1 MTPPAPSA
9 AESSGGTRGPLG
21 ERDLWLAGVSA
32 IVAAVALALA
42 LGTGKFD
49 EELSTTPTVA
59 SVKQATGDVKMR
71 LAFTLGWQGAARGVE
86 VHDGDALFVPPGA
99 EATLSFVDGTELA
112 LDERS
117 LVVIERPRAGV
128 RSVTLRQGSVSGRAG
143 SEGLTL
149 QTSAGEAR
157 LEAQT
162 EARVEL
168 TGEQLE
174 VSVSKGSAKVKNG
187 AGGQKVIA
195 TGQRVAAAKTGTTE
209 LAPFAVQLVAPEAQA
224 RLPFRGDPAAVTLSW
239 SGAVP
244 EGARVQI
251 ARDRLYA
258 FVDSELP
265 AKGESLVLRA
275 PSKGVTWWRVVDAE
289 GHPISEARRF
299 TCVEDVAPVAMYPR
313 SGEVLLAPHG
323 TPVAF
328 AWAPLPGISRYRLE
342 ISPSQGFEPVTVSE
356 VADGATARIALS
368 LNESMWFWRVRVD
381 DESGLGAPSEPMRFR
396 VIHKGIPEA
405 PELLNPEIEVTP

>member
-1 MTPPAPSA
+1 M
-9 AESSGGTRGPLG
+9 SSQARQWRG
-21 ERDLWLAGVSA
+21 ERDLWLAGASA
-32 IVAAVALALA
+32 VLAAGAITLALWGGQSTEA
-42 LGTGKFD
+42 
-49 EELSTTPTVA
+49 STTPKVA
-59 SVKQATGDVKMR
+59 ALKQSTGEVKLRFA
-71 LAFTLGWQGAARGVE
+71 ATLGWQGANRGTE

-99 EATLSFVDGTELA
+99 AATLTFVDGTELA

-174 VSVSKGSAKVKNG
+174 VSVSKGTAKVQNSNG
-187 AGGQKVIA
+187 GAKTIA
-195 TGQRVAAAKTGTTE
+195 KGQRVATAKTGATTE
-209 LAPFAVQLVAPEAQA
+209 LAPFVITLQQPEGQA
-224 RLPFRGDPAAVTLSW
+224 LLPFRGEPGAVTLSW
-239 SGAVP
+239 
-244 EGARVQI
+244 EGEAPAGSRVQI

-258 FVDSELP
+258 FVDLELP
-265 AKGESLVLRA
+265 AKGNSLVLKSPA
-275 PSKGVTWWRVVDAE
+275 KGVTWWRVVDSE
-289 GHPISEARRF
+289 GRPISEARRF

-323 TPVAF
+323 TEVGF

-342 ISPSQGFEPVTVSE
+342 ISPSQGFEPLVVSE
-356 VADGATARIALS
+356 TVDGATARVSLS
-368 LNESMWFWRVRVD
+368 LNESTYFWRVRVD
-381 DESGLGAPSEPMRFR
+381 DGSGLGAPSEPMRFR
-396 VIHKGIPEA
+396 IIHKGIPEA
-405 PELLNPEIEVTP
+405 PELLNPEIEVMP

>member
-1 MTPPAPSA
+1 MT
-9 AESSGGTRGPLG
+9 TRTLG
-21 ERDLWLAGVSA
+21 ERDLWLAGA
-32 IVAAVALALA
+32 AALVAAASLWLA
-42 LGTGKFD
+42 LGLGQLNR
-49 EELSTTPTVA
+49 EASSTPPVA
-59 SVKQATGDVKMR
+59 SVKQSSGEVKLR
-71 LAFTLGWQGAARGVE
+71 LAFTLGWQGAHRGAE

-99 EATLSFVDGTELA
+99 EATLTFIDGTELS

-117 LVVIERPRAGV
+117 LVVIERPRAGG
-128 RSVTLRQGSVSGRAG
+128 RSVTLRQGSLSGRAG
-143 SEGLTL
+143 TDGLTL

-168 TGEQLE
+168 AGEQLE
-174 VSVSKGSAKVKNG
+174 VSVKKGTAKVKGNTG
-187 AGGQKVIA
+187 SQK
-195 TGQRVAAAKTGTTE
+195 TLESGQRVAAAKAGTTE
-209 LAPFAVQLVAPEAQA
+209 LAPFAVQLLAPDAQA
-224 RLPFRGDPAAVTLSW
+224 RLAFRGNPSPVTLTW
-239 SGAVP
+239 SGALP

-258 FVDSELP
+258 FVDAELT
-265 AKGESLVLRA
+265 AKEGSLTLKV
-275 PSKGVTWWRVVDAE
+275 PSKGVTWWRIVDVE

-299 TCVEDVAPVAMYPR
+299 ACVEDVAPVAMYPR
-313 SGEVLLAPHG
+313 SGEVLLAPQG
-323 TPVAF
+323 TSVAF

-356 VADGATARIALS
+356 LASGATARISLS

-396 VIHKGIPEA
+396 IIHKGIPEA
-405 PELLNPEIEVTP
+405 PELFNPEIEVTP

>member
-1 MTPPAPSA
+1 MT
-9 AESSGGTRGPLG
+9 TRTLG
-21 ERDLWLAGVSA
+21 ERDLWLAGA
-32 IVAAVALALA
+32 AALVAAASLWLA
-42 LGTGKFD
+42 LGLGQLNR
-49 EELSTTPTVA
+49 EASSTPPVA
-59 SVKQATGDVKMR
+59 SVKQSSGEVKLR
-71 LAFTLGWQGAARGVE
+71 LAFTLGWQGAHRGAE

-99 EATLSFVDGTELA
+99 EATLTFIDGTELS

-117 LVVIERPRAGV
+117 LVVIERPRAGG
-128 RSVTLRQGSVSGRAG
+128 RSVTLRQGSLSGRAG
-143 SEGLTL
+143 TDGLTL

-168 TGEQLE
+168 AGEQLE
-174 VSVSKGSAKVKNG
+174 VSVKKGTAKVKGNTG
-187 AGGQKVIA
+187 SQK
-195 TGQRVAAAKTGTTE
+195 TLESGQRVAAAKAGTTE
-209 LAPFAVQLVAPEAQA
+209 LAPFAVQLLAPDAQA
-224 RLPFRGDPAAVTLSW
+224 RLAFRGNPSPVTLTW
-239 SGAVP
+239 SGALP

-258 FVDSELP
+258 FVDAELT
-265 AKGESLVLRA
+265 AKEGSLTLKV
-275 PSKGVTWWRVVDAE
+275 PSKGVTWWRIVDVE

-299 TCVEDVAPVAMYPR
+299 ACVEDVAPVAMYPR
-313 SGEVLLAPHG
+313 SGEVLLAPQG
-323 TPVAF
+323 TSVAF

-356 VADGATARIALS
+356 LASGATARIALS

-396 VIHKGIPEA
+396 IIHKGIPEA
-405 PELLNPEIEVTP
+405 PELFNPEIEVTP

>member
-1 MTPPAPSA
+1 MT
-9 AESSGGTRGPLG
+9 TRTFG
-21 ERDLWLAGVSA
+21 ERDLWLAGASA
-32 IVAAVALALA
+32 LVAAASLSLA
-42 LGTGKFD
+42 LGSGPLNREVT
-49 EELSTTPTVA
+49 TTPTVA
-59 SVKQATGDVKMR
+59 AVKHSSGEVKLR
-71 LAFTLGWQGAARGVE
+71 LAFTLGWQGAHRGAE

-99 EATLSFVDGTELA
+99 EATLSFVDGTELSV
-112 LDERS
+112 DERS

-157 LEAQT
+157 LEAQS

-174 VSVSKGSAKVKNG
+174 VSVKKGTAKVKG
-187 AGGQKVIA
+187 STGGQRTIES
-195 TGQRVAAAKTGTTE
+195 GQRVAAAKQGTTE
-209 LAPFAVQLVAPEAQA
+209 LAPFAVQLLAPEAQA
-224 RLPFRGDPAAVTLSW
+224 RLPFRGAPASVTLTW
-239 SGAVP
+239 SGETP

-258 FVDSELP
+258 FVDAELP
-265 AKGESLVLRA
+265 AKGGSLTLKQ
-275 PSKGVTWWRVVDAE
+275 PSKGVTWWRLVDAE

-299 TCVEDVAPVAMYPR
+299 TCVDDVAPVAMYPR
-313 SGEVLLAPHG
+313 SGEVLLAPLG
-323 TPVAF
+323 TAVAF

-356 VADGATARIALS
+356 VANGATARISLS

-405 PELLNPEIEVTP
+405 PELFNPEIEVTP

>member
-1 MTPPAPSA
+1 MTNSA
-9 AESSGGTRGPLG
+9 LG

-32 IVAAVALALA
+32 LVAAAALTLA
-42 LGTGKFD
+42 LGTSRMG
-49 EELSTTPTVA
+49 EEVSTAPVVA
-59 SVKQATGDVKMR
+59 AVKQASGEVKVR
-71 LAFTLGWQGAARGVE
+71 LAFTLGWRSADRGAE

-99 EATLSFVDGTELA
+99 EATLAFLDGTQLS

-149 QTSAGEAR
+149 QTPAGEAR
-157 LEAQT
+157 LDADS

-168 TGEQLE
+168 TGEQLQ
-174 VSVSKGSAKVKNG
+174 VSVKKGTAQVKGST
-187 AGGQKVIA
+187 GGQKTIGS
-195 TGQRVAAAKTGTTE
+195 GQRVAAARAGTTE
-209 LAPFAVQLVAPEAQA
+209 LAAFVVQLEQPEAQA
-224 RLPFRGDPAAVTLSW
+224 RIPFRGNPLAVTLTW
-239 SGAVP
+239 SGHAP

-258 FVDSELP
+258 FVDAELP
-265 AKGESLVLRA
+265 ASGVSLVLKTPA
-275 PSKGVTWWRVVDAE
+275 KGVTWWRVVDGE
-289 GHPISEARRF
+289 GRPISEARRF
-299 TCVEDVAPVAMYPR
+299 THVEDVAPVAMYPR
-313 SGEVLLAPHG
+313 SGEVLLAPPG

-328 AWAPLPGISRYRLE
+328 AWAPLRGISRYRLE

-356 VADGATARIALS
+356 AANGATARLSLS
-368 LNESMWFWRVRVD
+368 LNEAMWFWRVRVD

>member
-1 MTPPAPSA
+1 MNAQA
-9 AESSGGTRGPLG
+9 LG
-21 ERDLWLAGVSA
+21 ERDVWLAGASA
-32 IVAAVALALA
+32 LIAAAALTLA
-42 LGTGKFD
+42 LGSGRSG
-49 EELSTTPTVA
+49 EEVSTTPVVA
-59 SVKQATGDVKMR
+59 SVRQASGEVKVR
-71 LAFTLGWQGAARGVE
+71 LAFTLGWRGANRGVE

-99 EATLSFVDGTELA
+99 EATISFVDGTELS

-168 TGEQLE
+168 TGQQLE
-174 VSVSKGSAKVKNG
+174 VSVQKGTAKVQG
-187 AGGQKVIA
+187 ATGAQKTIA

-209 LAPFAVQLVAPEAQA
+209 LAPFAVKLLQPEAQA
-224 RLPFRGDPAAVTLSW
+224 RLPFRGNPGAVTLSW
-239 SGAVP
+239 SGDP
-244 EGARVQI
+244 PDGARVQV

-258 FVDSELP
+258 FVDVELP
-265 AKGESLVLRA
+265 AKGGSLVLKE

-289 GHPISEARRF
+289 GRPISEARRF

-313 SGEVLLAPHG
+313 SGEVLLAPPG
-323 TPVAF
+323 TAVAF
-328 AWAPLPGISRYRLE
+328 AWAPLPGIGRYRLE

-356 VADGATARIALS
+356 VANGATARVSLS
-368 LNESMWFWRVRVD
+368 LNEATWFWRVRVD

-405 PELLNPEIEVTP
+405 PELFNPEIEVTP

>member
-1 MTPPAPSA
+1 MT
-9 AESSGGTRGPLG
+9 TRTLG
-21 ERDLWLAGVSA
+21 ERDLWLAGA
-32 IVAAVALALA
+32 AALVAAASLWLA
-42 LGTGKFD
+42 LGSGQLNR
-49 EELSTTPTVA
+49 EASSTPPVA
-59 SVKQATGDVKMR
+59 SVKQSSGEVKLR
-71 LAFTLGWQGAARGVE
+71 LAFTLGWQGAHRGAE

-99 EATLSFVDGTELA
+99 EATLTFIDGTELS

-117 LVVIERPRAGV
+117 LVVIERPRAGG
-128 RSVTLRQGSVSGRAG
+128 RSVTLRQGSLSGRAG
-143 SEGLTL
+143 TDGLTL

-168 TGEQLE
+168 AGEQLE
-174 VSVSKGSAKVKNG
+174 VSVKKGTAKVKGNTG
-187 AGGQKVIA
+187 SQK
-195 TGQRVAAAKTGTTE
+195 TLESGQRVAAAKAGTTE
-209 LAPFAVQLVAPEAQA
+209 LAPFAVQLLAPDAQA
-224 RLPFRGDPAAVTLSW
+224 RFAFRGNPSPVTLTW
-239 SGAVP
+239 SGALP

-258 FVDSELP
+258 FVDAELT
-265 AKGESLVLRA
+265 AKEGSLTLKV
-275 PSKGVTWWRVVDAE
+275 PSKGVTWWRIVDVE

-299 TCVEDVAPVAMYPR
+299 ACVEDVAPVAMYPR
-313 SGEVLLAPHG
+313 SGEVLLAPQG
-323 TPVAF
+323 TSVAF

-356 VADGATARIALS
+356 LASGATARISLS

-396 VIHKGIPEA
+396 IIHKGIPEA
-405 PELLNPEIEVTP
+405 PELFNPEIEVTP